1 MSLDT
6 ASFFESPSRHTGVDV
21 DAFFGERLDLADA
34 LTDGTSPN
42 TGATTP
48 ARSDGWVVEDD
59 ESGAKG
65 NRVYSMPI
73 DTLSYPLEQEN
84 EDQSVSSRQ
93 SSPVEE
99 ESLPLPPIM
108 AYSFDGR
115 PITICRKRPRP
126 ILNVRRYPFNLQA
139 IHSSAIIV

>member
-1 MSLDT
+1 
-6 ASFFESPSRHTGVDV
+6 V

-73 DTLSYPLEQEN
+73 DTLSYPIRAGKRRSIRLFTATI
-84 EDQSVSSRQ
+84 
-93 SSPVEE
+93 P
-99 ESLPLPPIM
+99 
-108 AYSFDGR
+108 GR
-115 PITICRKRPRP
+115 GRKPS
-126 ILNVRRYPFNLQA
+126 IAANHG
-139 IHSSAIIV
+139 I